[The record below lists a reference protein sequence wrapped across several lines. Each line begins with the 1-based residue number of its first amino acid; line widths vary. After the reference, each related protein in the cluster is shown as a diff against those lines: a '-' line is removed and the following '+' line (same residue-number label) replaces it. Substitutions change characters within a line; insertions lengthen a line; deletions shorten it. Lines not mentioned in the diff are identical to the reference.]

1 MEWETNLKVT
11 ISSYALT
18 MTVNALVTGLIVF
31 KILKVFLK
39 VRASSSSRSIERTS
53 SLQREYYPTSVYR
66 IRNNRIRYGV
76 VCQSTSSRRT
86 FHTATSWRDWN
97 HDACFWQL
105 SHWYQQNVECDYERS
120 VHSLLSFVL
129 LINFFYLGY

>member
-39 VRASSSSRSIERTS
+39 VRASSSSRSIKRT
-53 SLQREYYPTSVYR
+53 L
-66 IRNNRIRYGV
+66 
-76 VCQSTSSRRT
+76 QSTGSTTPLRYIVFVIIESGMAL
-86 FHTATSWRDWN
+86 FAS
-97 HDACFWQL
+97 QL
-105 SHWYQQNVECDYERS
+105 LRV
-120 VHSLLSFVL
+120 VLSLLPLRGEIGVMMLAFGNLVIGINKMLNVIMRDLFIHYFL
-129 LINFFYLGY
+129 LFY

>member
-39 VRASSSSRSIERTS
+39 VRASSSSRSIERT
-53 SLQREYYPTSVYR
+53 L
-66 IRNNRIRYGV
+66 
-76 VCQSTSSRRT
+76 QSTGSTTPLRYIIFVIIESGMAL
-86 FHTATSWRDWN
+86 FAS
-97 HDACFWQL
+97 QL
-105 SHWYQQNVECDYERS
+105 LRV
-120 VHSLLSFVL
+120 VLSLLPLCGEIGIMMLAFGNLVIGINKMLNVIMRDLFIHYFL
-129 LINFFYLGY
+129 LFY